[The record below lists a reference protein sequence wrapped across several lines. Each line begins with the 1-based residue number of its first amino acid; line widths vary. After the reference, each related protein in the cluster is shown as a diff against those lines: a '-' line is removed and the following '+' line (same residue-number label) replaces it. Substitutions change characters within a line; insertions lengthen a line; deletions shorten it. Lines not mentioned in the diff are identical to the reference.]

1 MRKIF
6 WGFFL
11 ILLDF
16 PLSFANSTLQ
26 LLPDWLG
33 YLLLLTGCAQLEVES
48 DLFGKLRS
56 FCIALCIFSAI
67 LWLIDFS
74 GLGGGTFGN
83 IVQLVHLC
91 LRLYVIQRIIRAIA
105 QTEMCRNCDL
115 SSAHLRRV
123 WLAVALCT
131 AAAVALFWFPTMAVI
146 CAVAADIAGIIF
158 LFAFHSTRKAYEQ
171 MLADYAQGF

>member
-1 MRKIF
+1 MRKLF

-16 PLSFANSTLQ
+16 PLSFADSTLH

-33 YLLLLTGCAQLEVES
+33 YLFLLAGCAQLEGES
-48 DLFGKLRS
+48 ELFGKMRS
-56 FCIALCIFSAI
+56 LCIAMCAFSA
-67 LWLIDFS
+67 LHWLMDFS
-74 GLGGGTFGN
+74 GLGSGTFGN
-83 IVQLVHLC
+83 VVQLVHLC

-105 QTEMCRNCDL
+105 QAEMRRNCDL
-115 SSAHLRRV
+115 CSAHLRRV
-123 WLAVALCT
+123 WLVLALCT
-131 AAAVALFWFPTMAVI
+131 AAAAALFWFPAMAVI
-146 CAVAADIAGIIF
+146 CAVAADIAGIVF

>member
-1 MRKIF
+1 MRKLF

-11 ILLDF
+11 ILLDL
-16 PLSFANSTLQ
+16 PLSFANSTLH

-33 YLLLLTGCAQLEVES
+33 YAFLLMGCAQLESES
-48 DLFGKLRS
+48 ELFGKIRS
-56 FCIALCIFSAI
+56 FCIAMCAFSAFI
-67 LWLIDFS
+67 WLIDFS
-74 GLGGGTFGN
+74 GLDGGTFGN

-91 LRLYVIQRIIRAIA
+91 LRLYVIRRIIRAIA
-105 QTEMCRNCDL
+105 QTEMRRSCDL

-131 AAAVALFWFPTMAVI
+131 AAAVALFWFPAMAVI
-146 CAVAADIAGIIF
+146 CAVAADIAGIVF